1 SPCFTPS
8 ARNALDQRSQRSRNS
23 AYVRRRS
30 PSMTASR
37 SGYSLRVRRA
47 NSSGV
52 NGSSMLEMF
61 RQLLLVEYCRS
72 RNFPGVGVG
81 ITKGDLSAIETL
93 DGYVSIVCAPGN
105 TKGNS
110 LSKPRVTRIHIQQT
124 PKAMTFQ

>member
-1 SPCFTPS
+1 
-8 ARNALDQRSQRSRNS
+8 
-23 AYVRRRS
+23 
-30 PSMTASR
+30 MTASR

-105 TKGNS
+105 TKGTLTSIGHGREKQAHTQNEHFAVS
-110 LSKPRVTRIHIQQT
+110 
-124 PKAMTFQ
+124 MM